1 MQKNRLHPTSE
12 IATMHLLMSSMMLM
26 YGLDKKTHEQVENLA
41 RMTGKPEKTVIVEL
55 VKAGLRSYQ
64 TAPSKS
70 VRAALDLIA
79 WAEKEQIKG
88 KVDDLSTNH
97 NKYACG

>member
-12 IATMHLLMSSMMLM
+12 IATMHLLMSTIRM
-26 YGLDKKTHEQVENLA
+26 YHFDEKTIKQVEHLT
-41 RMTGKPEKTVIVEL
+41 RVTGKPEEVILREL
-55 VKAGLRSYQ
+55 VKAGLKSYQ
-64 TAPSKS
+64 TTPSKS

-97 NKYACG
+97 NKYAWEE